1 MGNNPLKKIPSFGQ
15 SIWLD
20 YLDRNLM
27 QSGELNQ
34 LIEED
39 GLRGITSNPA
49 IFDKAISGSEVYDK
63 QILRLK
69 AEGESIAGIYERITV
84 EDVQLAADAF
94 RRVYDESGGQHGF
107 VSLEVNP
114 HLARNTAGTIDE
126 ARRLWQAV
134 DRPNIFIKVPATAE
148 GLPAIEHLIGEGL
161 NINVTL
167 LFGLPRYG
175 QVTRAYIAGLRQRQ
189 EQGHAPANVSVASF
203 FLSRIDVLVDRLLA
217 EMVQQGK
224 ADAEKAAALQGEIA
238 IASARQAYQIYK
250 EIFNGQDFANLK
262 AWGARPQRVLWAS
275 TSTKNPQYSDIKYIE
290 PLIGPETINTMPKK
304 TLDAYRDHGHP
315 ASRVEEE
322 VEEARRRHQQLAE
335 LGIDI
340 DEVTRQLEEEGIEKF
355 IKPYDQTMETLKEK
369 TVAAREE
376 RS

>member
-1 MGNNPLKKIPSFGQ
+1 M
-15 SIWLD
+15 
-20 YLDRNLM
+20 R
-27 QSGELNQ
+27 SGELNR

-49 IFDKAISGSEVYDK
+49 IFNKAISGSGVYDK

-69 AEGESIAGIYERITV
+69 AEGESIARIYERITV

-114 HLARNTAGTIDE
+114 HLARDTAGTIDE

-134 DRPNIFIKVPATAE
+134 DRPNIFIKVPATVE
-148 GLPAIEHLIGEGL
+148 GLPAIEQLIGEGL

-167 LFGLPRYG
+167 LFGLPRYRE
-175 QVTRAYIAGLRQRQ
+175 VARAYIAGHRHRQ
-189 EQGHAPANVSVASF
+189 EQGGALANVSVASF
-203 FLSRIDVLVDRLLA
+203 FLSRIDVLVDRLLD
-217 EMVQQGK
+217 EMVQQRK
-224 ADAEKAAALQGEIA
+224 ADEEKAVALRGEIA

-250 EIFNGQDFANLK
+250 EIFNGQDFAHLR
-262 AWGARPQRVLWAS
+262 AQGAKPQRVLWAS

-290 PLIGPETINTMPKK
+290 PLIGPETINTIPKK

-355 IKPYDQTMETLKEK
+355 IKPYDKTMETLKEK
-369 TVAAREE
+369 TVAARKD